1 MIKLKDLIEDIT
13 IPVKVGDTILVGKFK
28 NKKMVIKDIGT
39 DKHGMPTINGRKA
52 TTFRIHKRVNI
63 FDEESVNEKRIKN
76 SPLRRMITSTFKDL
90 DKKFRKKLTKYDID
104 SVISYIKSKNRY
116 FPEPLA
122 NIAGEYFYEYKRGK
136 LKINHAI
143 QATINYQRGYP
154 YKHNFRTGNELESKN
169 EAIPK
174 LPRINMGFG
183 EAQNYAKM
191 MIKKSNDII
200 KHTRAGNMGKSQKI
214 IKDMEE
220 IVKQLKRVLGK

>member
-1 MIKLKDLIEDIT
+1 MIKLKDLLGESNVVANSPGPKGYMAFLPSELWNKYKKKLSDSIKNTTGYIMVGLEEIPSDTIKKTDNPINKTGVSDKDISENIKLKDLIEDIT

-63 FDEESVNEKRIKN
+63 FDEE
-76 SPLRRMITSTFKDL
+76 
-90 DKKFRKKLTKYDID
+90 
-104 SVISYIKSKNRY
+104 
-116 FPEPLA
+116 
-122 NIAGEYFYEYKRGK
+122 
-136 LKINHAI
+136 AI
-143 QATINYQRGYP
+143 
-154 YKHNFRTGNELESKN
+154 N

-200 KHTRAGNMGKSQKI
+200 KHTIAGNMGKSQKI

>member
-1 MIKLKDLIEDIT
+1 MIKLKDLLEDIT
-13 IPVKVGDTILVGKFK
+13 IPVKIGDTILVGKFK
-28 NKKMVIKDIGT
+28 NKKIVVKDIGT
-39 DKHGMPTINGRKA
+39 DKHGMPTVNGRKA

-63 FDEESVNEKRIKN
+63 FDEESI
-76 SPLRRMITSTFKDL
+76 
-90 DKKFRKKLTKYDID
+90 
-104 SVISYIKSKNRY
+104 
-116 FPEPLA
+116 
-122 NIAGEYFYEYKRGK
+122 
-136 LKINHAI
+136 
-143 QATINYQRGYP
+143 
-154 YKHNFRTGNELESKN
+154 N

-200 KHTRAGNMGKSQKI
+200 KHTIAGNMGKSQKI